1 MSSMKVSLFM
11 DRYVSVPVYAV
22 MLSALPFS
30 VISILVQA
38 F

>member
-1 MSSMKVSLFM
+1 MSTMKVSLFM
-11 DRYVSVPVYAV
+11 DRYVSVLVNAV
-22 MLSALPFS
+22 LLSALPFS